1 LEPLILAQDS
11 ANNMAKEAVKHGMI
25 TIVQDAI
32 LKAAL

>member
-1 LEPLILAQDS
+1 MILAEDS
-11 ANNMAKEAVKHGMI
+11 ANNMAREAMKHGMI